1 MNLCYIQARGGS
13 KRFPMKALALWNGI
27 PMLGDAIQKAQ
38 ATGLFDYIV
47 VSSDSTEILQVAHD
61 YGAMPL
67 WRTAEASSDTATDDD
82 VAREVLAYFP
92 DVEIV
97 CKMYPCIPLLSP
109 FQIYDTFNLVK
120 SNKYKAYDMHY
131 GAYLVDNEDKDAG
144 ACYIFYNSAF
154 KILKT
159 IALKTFPWIKR
170 DIDNACDINTPE
182 DLEIAKQKAGK

>member
-38 ATGLFDYIV
+38 ATSLFDYIV
-47 VSSDSTEILQVAHD
+47 VSSDSPEILQVAHD

-67 WRTAEASSDTATDDD
+67 WRTTEASSDVATDDD

-92 DVEIV
+92 KANLV
-97 CKMYPCIPLLSP
+97 CKLYPCVPLL
-109 FQIYDTFNLVK
+109 TFFDIRWTRFIL
-120 SNKYKAYDMHY
+120 AY
-131 GAYLVDNEDKDAG
+131 VDGSYTVDENGKDAG
-144 ACYIFYNSAF
+144 ACYWFKRKSFYKYNS
-154 KILKT
+154 
-159 IALKTFPWIKR
+159 IALDTFPWAKCKLRI
-170 DIDNACDINTPE
+170 CQDINTPE